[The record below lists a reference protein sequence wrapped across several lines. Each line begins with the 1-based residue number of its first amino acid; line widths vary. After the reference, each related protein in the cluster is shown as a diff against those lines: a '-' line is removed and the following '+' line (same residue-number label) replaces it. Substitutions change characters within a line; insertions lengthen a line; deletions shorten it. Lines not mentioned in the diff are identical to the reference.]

1 MPEHSSVARTAQRI
15 RTYTTQA
22 IVLRRTDFGEADRVL
37 TILTPEHGLK
47 RVLAKGARRVISRKA
62 GHVELFARAQVLLAR
77 GRQFDLVTQAELL
90 EPHRRLREDLQR
102 GALAHYLCELAE
114 SFAPI
119 ETESAALF
127 HLLAEGLLALCEA
140 ADPPLITRAYELHL
154 LTLEGYRPQLFTCA
168 LSQQPLEV
176 DQDTTRA
183 QAWFSPISGGV
194 IREVLLAQAPDA
206 LPLPRAAL
214 AALRTMHTQPLAA
227 LATSYLSPDVH
238 EAVARVL
245 RAYITHVLERSP
257 RSAAVLQQINR
268 HLHARLAE
276 A

>member
-1 MPEHSSVARTAQRI
+1 MTERSPAARTAQRI
-15 RTYTTQA
+15 RAYATQA

-47 RVLAKGARRVISRKA
+47 RVLAKGARRVTSRKA
-62 GHVELFARAQVLLAR
+62 GHIELFARVQVLLAR
-77 GRQFDLVTQAELL
+77 GRQLDLVTQAELI
-90 EPHRRLREDLQR
+90 EPHRALREDLRR

-114 SFAPI
+114 SFAPA

-140 ADPPLITRAYELHL
+140 ADPLLITRAYELQL
-154 LTLEGYRPQLFTCA
+154 LTLEGYRPQLFACA

-176 DQDTTRA
+176 DQDAART
-183 QAWFSPISGGV
+183 QAWFSPLGGGV
-194 IREVLLAQAPDA
+194 ICEALLAQAPDA
-206 LPLPRAAL
+206 IPIPRAAL
-214 AALRTMHTQPLAA
+214 AALRTLHTQPFTVLAEQH
-227 LATSYLSPDVH
+227 LAPELH
-238 EAVARVL
+238 EAVARAL
-245 RAYITHVLERSP
+245 RAYVNHVLERNP